1 MLDVT
6 VGVNKG
12 VVNKLDL
19 SDVLVG
25 TASVHQKYTDMLEAA
40 CLAIIKVG
48 RAERIRGMCV
58 WRCPPMA
65 AYEIMCIHE
74 LLLIRKRMVYD
85 T

>member
-48 RAERIRGMCV
+48 RAWHVCLEMPTDGCLRNHV
-58 WRCPPMA
+58 
-65 AYEIMCIHE
+65 HS
-74 LLLIRKRMVYD
+74 
-85 T
+85 

>member
-40 CLAIIKVG
+40 CLTIIKVG
-48 RAERIRGMCV
+48 RAERIRGMRTCV
-58 WRCPPMA
+58 TGRA
-65 AYEIMCIHE
+65 H
-74 LLLIRKRMVYD
+74 
-85 T
+85 